1 MIKRLLTV
9 VAAAL
14 VVAGA
19 AAQVPSVSK
28 FGIWTGAS
36 VTKKISSRWSLE
48 AEGEMRTQDALN
60 RIDRWS
66 ASLGANYKVLSFLR
80 LGASYTFLYT
90 YNMNEWKP
98 KYDEDDGEWTGY
110 NVTTAYWMPKHRFSF
125 DVTGNYDIGRFSI
138 SLRERV
144 QYTYNDSSTTDKH
157 NMRFYGA
164 TDSLYLKKIE
174 SKTIDS
180 KDKWSLR
187 SRLKVEYNIRHC
199 ALTPFVSCE
208 VYNDLK
214 DNFSYQKIRMEVGSE
229 YKINK
234 HHAIDLSY
242 LYCKSN
248 DGDEPDGHIVNVN
261 YAYKF

>member
-1 MIKRLLTV
+1 MIKRILTV

-14 VVAGA
+14 VVTGA
-19 AAQVPSVSK
+19 AAQEPSVSK
-28 FGIWTGAS
+28 FGMWTGAS
-36 VTKKISSRWSLE
+36 VTKKLSPKWSLE
-48 AEGEMRTQDALN
+48 AEGEMRTQDALKK
-60 RIDRWS
+60 IDRWS
-66 ASLGANYKVLSFLR
+66 ASLGADYKVLDFLKI
-80 LGASYTFLYT
+80 GASYSFLYT

-98 KYDEDDGEWTGY
+98 KYDDDDGELTGY

-125 DVTGNYDIGRFSI
+125 DVTGSYDVGRFTI

-144 QYTYNDSSTTDKH
+144 QYTYNDSAKTDKH

-164 TDSLYLKKIE
+164 TDSLFLKKTE
-174 SKTIDS
+174 TKTIDS

-199 ALTPFVSCE
+199 PLTPYVSCE
-208 VYNDLK
+208 MYNNLK
-214 DNFSYQKIRMEVGSE
+214 DNFSYEKIRLEVGGE

-234 HHAIDLSY
+234 HNAIDLSY
-242 LYCKSN
+242 LYCNSS
-248 DGDEPDGHIVNVN
+248 DDDEPDGHILSVS